1 MSDAPVIYSLALYCL
16 AVLLP
21 IVPAAVIFRMF
32 PDTRVS
38 VSGPLQNLSLRTTG
52 AFAAYVVTAVL
63 GFVLIQN
70 VIRQIDMMASSTWIL
85 AVPIQLV
92 DTNRKLLAQR
102 AAVDFVNFKPD
113 LYRPGETLVYV
124 TLPHRVG
131 SDWPT
136 LHFGVQGFESGVLD
150 VQQIVDDKGAK
161 IAEIDAA
168 ARRIVVKRPVTL
180 TELGKAFTSVEY
192 SSLPP
197 LEPLEA
203 TAGGK

>member
-1 MSDAPVIYSLALYCL
+1 
-16 AVLLP
+16 
-21 IVPAAVIFRMF
+21 MF

-70 VIRQIDMMASSTWIL
+70 VIRQIDMMASSTWTL